1 MSRFRIISKPVT
13 FALAALGLI
22 ANIGPRCYTVAAV
35 PTLFAE
41 VHGNEMATNCGL
53 NVTAFA
59 LGYFHKGINLRG
71 IAAALRLGGDWEQAA
86 NMLLLKRVLAGAGL
100 RVSAYKHADFS
111 DIMRLVSKKPKER
124 LAIIFLKND
133 MSIGR
138 FGHYVVLM
146 HGGRAGFFV
155 VDIGEYVGW
164 ESKADITNRMGQSF
178 SGLLLLVRPGG
189 APVARHIFRLDAKQV
204 LINAGDI
211 ASGPGMLHIPLLLK
225 NTSDRPISIAIA
237 RGTCFCFRGAKIVGG
252 DGRITPGKVGK
263 IMMKFK
269 RDIIG
274 IGNIEREV
282 LFSFAGYPNHFL
294 RVVVY
299 AHMTTAHPPVQLTWY
314 PQAINLG
321 LVRNNSVLGGQEFTV
336 LTPKGVSLGFPAA
349 SSKVIRVIR
358 LGDSGGQREVD
369 DFGRTVHEFVVDL
382 SNLPAGEVD
391 QNVTIRTTDK
401 YIPKIVIPITG
412 QVEK

>member
-1 MSRFRIISKPVT
+1 
-13 FALAALGLI
+13 
-22 ANIGPRCYTVAAV
+22 VAAV

-59 LGYFHKGINLRG
+59 LGYFHKGINLRR
-71 IAAALRLGGDWEQAA
+71 IAAALQLGGDWEQAA
-86 NMLLLKRVLAGAGL
+86 NMFLLKRVLDGAGL
-100 RVSAYKHADFS
+100 RVSAYKHANFP
-111 DIMRLVSKKPKER
+111 DIMRLVTKKPKER

-138 FGHYVVLM
+138 FGHYLVLM

-164 ESKADITNRMGQSF
+164 ESMADITNRMGQSF

-237 RGTCFCFRGAKIVGG
+237 RGTCFCFRGAKIIEHNGK
-252 DGRITPGKVGK
+252 IAPGKVGK
-263 IMMKFK
+263 IVMSFK
-269 RDIIG
+269 RNLIG

-282 LFSFAGYPNHFL
+282 LFSFAGYSNHFL

-299 AHMTTAHPPVQLTWY
+299 AHITTAHPPAQLTWY
-314 PQAINLG
+314 PQAIDLG
-321 LVRNNSVLGGQEFTV
+321 QVRNRNLLGGQEFTI
-336 LTPKGVSLGFPAA
+336 LTPKGIFLQTPDV
-349 SSKVIRVIR
+349 SSKSIQVIR
-358 LGDSGGQREVD
+358 LEDSVGQSQVD
-369 DFGRTVHEFVVDL
+369 DFGRKAHEFVVDL

-391 QNVTIRTTDK
+391 QKITIRTTDK

-412 QVEK
+412 RVDK